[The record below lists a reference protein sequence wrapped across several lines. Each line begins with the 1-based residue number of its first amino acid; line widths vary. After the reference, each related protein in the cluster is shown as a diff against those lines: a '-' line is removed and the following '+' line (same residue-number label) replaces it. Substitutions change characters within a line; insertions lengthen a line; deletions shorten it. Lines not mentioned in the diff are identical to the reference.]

1 MPQQFIVPERTSS
14 KLAFEEF
21 NDRDHLRQLILDE
34 TISSARKKL
43 KSKLSLDSEFFGE
56 WGRIYGLE
64 VERVTL
70 RHKQSQ
76 TQFCKDR
83 EGNLQDVDLEAW
95 IESEEAKSLHEKKSA
110 LELNVKLFKEQADGR
125 TVEEGNDDQLQLRHF
140 MQLCTNSTK
149 GLAIS
154 DNDSGMG
161 RRDPKIQSDFREALI
176 KAGNSNHP
184 HPNNDDLWCPVL
196 NGWVEHTTAAHIF
209 PYNQGQAA
217 MSNIFGT
224 HNELHKIE
232 NGLILST
239 AAEERIGKGDIV
251 LVPNVSDAS
260 SKQMMDEWSRSNPK
274 QYKIRVLNP
283 TAKHMNIFHPCG
295 KLTEKRWTDLDGN
308 EVHFRSNHRPR
319 TRYMYWLYC
328 QTMLRRS
335 WKAKAERHE
344 KAKEE
349 LGKRFWGTRGP
360 YMKKNMLRAFVLE
373 MGQEYEHLLEGAVPE
388 TASDNEPNPMA
399 LAAANN
405 AILRNLQKDEDADDD
420 DDDSEVESD

>member
-14 KLAFEEF
+14 KRAFEEF
-21 NDRDHLRQLILDE
+21 SDSDYLRLLVLDKA
-34 TISSARKKL
+34 ISSARKKL

-76 TQFCKDR
+76 THFCKDR
-83 EGNLQDVDLEAW
+83 GENLQDVDSEAW
-95 IESEEAKSLHEKKSA
+95 IEGEEAKSLHEKKSA
-110 LELNVKLFKEQADGR
+110 LELNVKLFKEQADAK
-125 TVEEGNDDQLQLRHF
+125 TVDEGNDDQLQLRHF
-140 MQLCTNSTK
+140 MQLYTTSTK

-154 DNDSGMG
+154 DNASGMG
-161 RRDPKIQSDFREALI
+161 RRDPNIQSDFRKALI
-176 KAGNSNHP
+176 KACNSNP
-184 HPNNDDLWCPVL
+184 PDPKDSRLWCPVL
-196 NGWVEHTTAAHIF
+196 NGWVSDTTAAHIF
-209 PYNQGQAA
+209 PYEQGQAA

-224 HNELHKIE
+224 HNELSEIE
-232 NGLILST
+232 NGLLLST
-239 AAEERIGKGDIV
+239 DAENKIGKGNIV
-251 LVPNVSDAS
+251 LVPNVSNDS
-260 SKQMMDEWSRSNPK
+260 SKQVMDEWSRSNPK

-283 TAKHMNIFHPCG
+283 TAKGMDKYHPCG
-295 KLTEKRWTDLDGN
+295 HLTKKTWNDLDGN

-335 WKAKAERHE
+335 WKAKPAERHE

-349 LGKRFWGTRGP
+349 FGKKFWGSRGP

-399 LAAANN
+399 LTAANN
-405 AILRNLQKDEDADDD
+405 AILHNLQKDEDSD